1 MWRKRLGTA
10 TLNGGDSLI
19 RAQFCRIFEHIHQ
32 IVQLY
37 QAVEKGRNLTTL
49 QDVLA
54 QGKSMLGYPSAR
66 SAQLD
71 AQVLLCYVLGIERAM
86 LYAYPEQEIS
96 LLQEKQY
103 FTLIARRKQHEPVA
117 YLTGHKE
124 FYGLDF
130 IVDKRV
136 LIPRPETELLVET
149 ALEVIK
155 RSIADGHMPVIAD
168 IGTGSGAIPIT
179 IAVEEPRLPYIY
191 TTDSSAEALEVARLN
206 CLQHQVTE
214 RVRLLQGDLVSLLP
228 EPVDLLLAN
237 LPYVGTDEVD
247 GLPLDIRLYEPHQ
260 ALFSGPGGLDLL
272 HRLGEEVHR
281 CSVLKPAG
289 VLLLEIGYQQR
300 GELTHFLHDLWPSA
314 TITCRQDNAGF
325 DRLLQ
330 VETSII
336 E

>member
-1 MWRKRLGTA
+1 MEK
-10 TLNGGDSLI
+10 
-19 RAQFCRIFEHIHQ
+19 
-32 IVQLY
+32 
-37 QAVEKGRNLTTL
+37 AVEKGRNLTTL

-155 RSIADGHMPVIAD
+155 RSIAGGHMPVVAD
-168 IGTGSGAIPIT
+168 IGTGSGAIPIA

-289 VLLLEIGYQQR
+289 ILLLEIGYQQR

>member
-1 MWRKRLGTA
+1 MIK
-10 TLNGGDSLI
+10 NV
-19 RAQFCRIFEHIHQ
+19 EK
-32 IVQLY
+32 
-37 QAVEKGRNLTTL
+37 AVEKGRNLTTL

-54 QGKSMLGYPSAR
+54 QGKSVLGYPSAR

-103 FTLIARRKQHEPVA
+103 FTVMARRKQQEPVA

-155 RSIADGHMPVIAD
+155 RSIAGGHMPVVAD
-168 IGTGSGAIPIT
+168 IGTGSGAIPIA

-247 GLPLDIRLYEPHQ
+247 GLPLDVRLYEPHQ
-260 ALFSGPGGLDLL
+260 ALFGGPGGLDLL

-281 CSVLKPAG
+281 CRVLKPAG
-289 VLLLEIGYQQR
+289 VLLLEIGYQHR

-314 TITCRQDNAGF
+314 TITCRQDNAAF
-325 DRLLQ
+325 DRRLQ
-330 VETSII
+330 VETPII

>member
-1 MWRKRLGTA
+1 MIK
-10 TLNGGDSLI
+10 NV
-19 RAQFCRIFEHIHQ
+19 EK
-32 IVQLY
+32 
-37 QAVEKGRNLTTL
+37 AVEKGRNLTTL

-149 ALEVIK
+149 SLEVIK
-155 RSIADGHMPVIAD
+155 RSIAGGHMPVVAD
-168 IGTGSGAIPIT
+168 IGTGSGAIPIA

-191 TTDSSAEALEVARLN
+191 ATDSSAEALEVARLN

-214 RVRLLQGDLVSLLP
+214 QVRLLQDDLVSLLP

-260 ALFSGPGGLDLL
+260 ALFGGPGGLDLL
-272 HRLGEEVHR
+272 RRLGEEVHHIG
-281 CSVLKPAG
+281 VLKPAG

-314 TITCRQDNAGF
+314 TIICRQDNAGF

>member
-1 MWRKRLGTA
+1 
-10 TLNGGDSLI
+10 
-19 RAQFCRIFEHIHQ
+19 
-32 IVQLY
+32 
-37 QAVEKGRNLTTL
+37 
-49 QDVLA
+49 
-54 QGKSMLGYPSAR
+54 MLGYPSVR

-86 LYAYPEQEIS
+86 L
-96 LLQEKQY
+96 
-103 FTLIARRKQHEPVA
+103 
-117 YLTGHKE
+117 
-124 FYGLDF
+124 LDF

-136 LIPRPETELLVET
+136 LITRPETELLVET

-155 RSIADGHMPVIAD
+155 CSIAGGHMPVVAD
-168 IGTGSGAIPIT
+168 IGTGSGAIPIA

-191 TTDSSAEALEVARLN
+191 ATDSSAEALEVARLN

-247 GLPLDIRLYEPHQ
+247 GLPLDVRLYEPHQ
-260 ALFSGPGGLDLL
+260 ALFSGPDGLDLL
-272 HRLGEEVHR
+272 RRLGEEVHR
-281 CSVLKPAG
+281 CRVLKPAG

-300 GELTHFLHDLWPSA
+300 EELTHFLHDLWSSA

-330 VETSII
+330 IETSII